1 MKGIKA
7 ALFFFFLMGIGHALM
22 MAINKVD
29 ERYGFEKNFIFGSA
43 VILAIA
49 GVILIYITRF
59 NKTDTWQSMNG
70 AIGGVLFWTGAV
82 EYGLIFGSQR
92 LGITPLHGT
101 APEYRLMKFTWP
113 FILGIFLYLLFHED
127 VRCNFI
133 MYLRRKLPLM
143 KGPTSEGRIRNYG
156 PRTAFE
162 MILVLWTFYVLLLL
176 VYDENIF
183 GVHHPATYLTFI
195 LSLGCGIYLVY
206 KLLKIKE
213 MGKAIRYAI
222 PTAII
227 FWNGVEILAKWK
239 VFEESWITL
248 HLPIMS
254 SFIAAFLITFY
265 LIYKERKRKLPG

>member
-7 ALFFFFLMGIGHALM
+7 TLFFFFLMGIGHALM
-22 MAINKVD
+22 MVINRVD
-29 ERYGFEKNFIFGSA
+29 ERYGFEKSFMFWSA
-43 VILAIA
+43 VILTVSGI
-49 GVILIYITRF
+49 ILIFITKF

-70 AIGGVLFWTGAV
+70 ALGGVLFWTGAI
-82 EYGLIFGSQR
+82 EYGLIFGSQK

-127 VRCNFI
+127 IRCNFI
-133 MYLRRKLPLM
+133 AFLRRKFSLM

-176 VYDENIF
+176 AYDENIF
-183 GVHHPATYLTFI
+183 GVHHPVTYLIFV
-195 LSLGCGIYLVY
+195 LSLGCGIYLIY

-213 MGKAIRYAI
+213 MGKAIRYSI

-227 FWNGVEILAKWK
+227 FWNTVEILAKWK
-239 VFEESWITL
+239 VFKEPWLTL
-248 HLPIMS
+248 NLPIMS
-254 SFIAAFLITFY
+254 SIFAAFLITFY
-265 LIYKERKRKLPG
+265 LIYKERKKLLH